1 MVYIYLFSDGGII
14 CHECRD
20 SVSGGLKYCGQEG
33 VEEVETDCGQ
43 DSARYRAREDPQK
56 IDLDQRSR

>member
-1 MVYIYLFSDGGII
+1 MLAAGGII

-20 SVSGGLKYCGQEG
+20 IEGGGLKYCGQEG

-43 DSARYRAREDPQK
+43 DTPRDGGS
-56 IDLDQRSR
+56 L